1 MEENRLEKAKERA
14 MEKVI
19 KEYFKEDPGSERG
32 IALKHFFEE
41 MLNEIMRAERT
52 IFLEKDQGNK
62 GNGYYK
68 RDLVTGSLK
77 LHLDVPRDRQ
87 GKFRPQVLPAHY
99 QRVDEEYTDL
109 LMSLVVNGYSESQI
123 IRSLKELGLPYSEG
137 ELNRI
142 REELEERLNDFKQR
156 ELPEKAFALFI
167 DGYMTEIKDKGKVR
181 KACVYTVLGI
191 DLEGR
196 KDIYGFYTFFGSEN
210 RATWLSI
217 FNDLIDRGLKK
228 VAMIVSDDF
237 PGMAEAI
244 RTLFPLTDHQLCYL
258 HLERNVRRNMG
269 KEDASLFNREL
280 ENIRLSRNYEE
291 GKERLERLCRQYQ
304 PKYPSFIKNLQSRA
318 ERYVCFLKYPEEIRR
333 YLYTTNSVENFNS
346 RIEQI
351 RVKLGGYFQSVEI
364 LEINLWLQRG
374 RLKQGKWKNPLP
386 VIKSRAY
393 EIQQLF
399 NLKFYDQTQNY

>member
-19 KEYFKEDPGSERG
+19 KEYFKEDLGSEQR
-32 IALKHFFEE
+32 IALKHFFEK

-77 LHLDVPRDRQ
+77 LNLDVPRDRQ
-87 GKFRPQVLPAHY
+87 GKFRPQVLPSPY

-156 ELPEKAFALFI
+156 ELPEHAFALFI

-228 VAMIVSDDF
+228 VALIVSDDF

-258 HLERNVRRNMG
+258 HLQRNVRRNMG
-269 KEDASLFNREL
+269 REDASLFNREL

-304 PKYPSFIKNLQSRA
+304 SKYPSFIKNLQSRA

-374 RLKQGKWKNPLP
+374 RLKEGKWKNPLLL
-386 VIKSRAY
+386 IKSRAY